1 MLSGWRS
8 CHELDLIGM
17 KRRQFVGMVATAGL
31 GLPGLRPRVTFSEPE
46 LTLVVRGGKCFRG
59 GHWEICDIGVD
70 AAGKLRFSGDFRA
83 GESLDVSGRIVS
95 PGFIDILAD
104 NADNPAVTFPI
115 FEKYKVSDGVTTALQ
130 MHGGTAD
137 CAAYYRRLGAAPHVI
152 NYGVSTFVMAIRNR
166 TGSLAE
172 RRRQVERNLDEGAL
186 GVSHSL
192 EYQPAPFNEL
202 VEYGK
207 LARKYDR
214 PFFLHL
220 RYSSAERELEGVD
233 EAIQLARASGARIH
247 IDHLHSTGGTFRM
260 EEALARIR
268 AGIAQDLAITTCVY
282 PYSYWATYLSS
293 RRFGPGWQQRYG
305 LAYSDLRLV
314 GTGERLTAGSFAR
327 YRNTAVLVAVPDGTM
342 PFEKT
347 LDLALKEDFCMIG
360 SDGGIQRESRANS
373 HPRGA
378 ACFSTAIRYALD
390 TRMPLEQ
397 MQEKMTTRPRN
408 VVLSAMRSRGVLEEG
423 AAADLT
429 VFDPVTIR
437 GNATV
442 ENPNQFASGIELVVV
457 NGKVAHRQGQLV
469 ARSGAAIRY

>member
-1 MLSGWRS
+1 MNPS
-8 CHELDLIGM
+8 
-17 KRRQFVGMVATAGL
+17 RRRFLGATGAGVCTVARQRL
-31 GLPGLRPRVTFSEPE
+31 GFLLPAALN
-46 LTLVVRGGKCFRG
+46 LQLVLRGGKYFQAG
-59 GHWEICDIGVD
+59 KWQTGDVGIDEL
-70 AAGKLRFSGDFRA
+70 GKLRFGLDLRGD
-83 GESLDVSGRIVS
+83 ETLDVTGRIVS

-104 NADNPAVTFPI
+104 NGANPAATFPI

-137 CAAYYRRLGAAPHVI
+137 CAAYYQRIGAAPHAI

-172 RRRQVERNLDEGAL
+172 RRRLVERNLDEGAL
-186 GVSHSL
+186 GVSHSI
-192 EYQPAPFNEL
+192 EYQPAPYEEL
-202 VEYGK
+202 VEYAR

-220 RYSSAERELEGVD
+220 RYSSEERELVGVD
-233 EAIQLARASGARIH
+233 EAIRLARASGARIH
-247 IDHLHSTGGTFRM
+247 IAHLHSTGGTFRM
-260 EEALARIR
+260 EAALAKIR
-268 AGIAQDLAITTCVY
+268 AGITEGLALTTCVY

-305 LAYSDLRLV
+305 LTYRDLRVV
-314 GTGERLTAGSFAR
+314 GTGERLTAESFAR
-327 YRNTAVLVAVPDGTM
+327 YRTTQTLVAVPEGTM

-347 LDLALKEDFCMIG
+347 LDLALEEGFCMIG
-360 SDGGIQRESRANS
+360 SDGGIQREPRANS

-390 TRMPLEQ
+390 RRMPLER
-397 MQEKMTTRPRN
+397 MLEKMTTLPRS
-408 VVLSAMRSRGVLEEG
+408 VVLSAMSDRGVLQEG

-429 VFDPVTIR
+429 VFDPATIR

-442 ENPNQFASGIELVVV
+442 ENPNQFASGIELVLV
-457 NGKVAHRQGQLV
+457 NGKLACRNGRLG
-469 ARSGAAIRY
+469 ARNGAAIRY